1 MPRDERGEG
10 LPPPIRG
17 ARTQPEM
24 TPDRGGGGGT
34 YGKLSKLA
42 EGGAQADAGGE
53 DQAAQLVMSAAQQL
67 IQAAQMHPPI
77 QEMVGRA
84 LAILKAGVDELADA
98 GGAMGGGEEMGGE
111 FGEEEKKPK
120 KKKRVKPPTTE
131 PQEDEMGMM
140 GGY

>member
-10 LPPPIRG
+10 LPPPMRG
-17 ARTQPEM
+17 ARMQPEM

-67 IQAAQMHPPI
+67 IQAAQMHPAI

-84 LAILKAGVDELADA
+84 LAILKAGVDELA
-98 GGAMGGGEEMGGE
+98 GGGGMGGGEEMGGE
-111 FGEEEKKPK
+111 FEEEEKKPK
-120 KKKRVKPPTTE
+120 KKKRVKPPTAE